1 MLPIIPAWK
10 DGSMVNLIETVP
22 QMHLSIQD
30 IALLVEELRVLSQ
43 IFIWGGFAAGSP
55 SMTNQTS

>member
-1 MLPIIPAWK
+1 
-10 DGSMVNLIETVP
+10 MVNLTETVP

-55 SMTNQTS
+55 SMTNRTS